1 MDCLSSFLQAVSGY
15 LVNLDAC
22 NSFVIPLL
30 FFFYCTGNF
39 EGIERKKPF
48 PRNVSASWWE
58 KKKKCN
64 SIHRIPSRIWVSRTK
79 RDRPTEGNVKEEK
92 KKKSREKRNV
102 TPNIAT
108 DAKSLICPVAF
119 FFLQVVEHPFR
130 TCRYALHPLCSRSP
144 PMEGEKNRYQYLS
157 LPLLCRFFLFFFF
170 HPVPTHF
177 NPPLHHRKKNTP
189 HCHIGD

>member
-22 NSFVIPLL
+22 NSSSP
-30 FFFYCTGNF
+30 FFFIVPAISRGSS
-39 EGIERKKPF
+39 ERSLSQETFRPLDE
-48 PRNVSASWWE
+48 R

-64 SIHRIPSRIWVSRTK
+64 SIRRIPSRIWVSRTK
-79 RDRPTEGNVKEEK
+79 RDRPTEGDVKEEK
-92 KKKSREKRNV
+92 KKKKRNV

-170 HPVPTHF
+170 FHPAPTHF